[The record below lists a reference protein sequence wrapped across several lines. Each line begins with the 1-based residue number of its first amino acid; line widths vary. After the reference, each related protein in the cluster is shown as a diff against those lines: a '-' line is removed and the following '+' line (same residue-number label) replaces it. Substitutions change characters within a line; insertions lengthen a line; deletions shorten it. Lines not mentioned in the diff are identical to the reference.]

1 MSSSGLKSGS
11 DNLKIDELVKSSD
24 LADLSC
30 KIPKYLLKHIE
41 A

>member
-1 MSSSGLKSGS
+1 MSLSVILP
-11 DNLKIDELVKSSD
+11 DELVKSSD
-24 LADLSC
+24 LADLLG